1 MYRGLWE
8 RQAMSEA
15 NERRN
20 MTGSRRWAQL
30 TGQDPDFAVPISEP
44 DLIHEQFIYDLVEM
58 LELLQPAWH
67 GVRYSTPSDPHTG

>member
-1 MYRGLWE
+1 
-8 RQAMSEA
+8 MSEA

-44 DLIHEQFIYDLVEM
+44 DLIHEQFIYDWNKKTIQRMVIKKIK
-58 LELLQPAWH
+58 
-67 GVRYSTPSDPHTG
+67 YTTI